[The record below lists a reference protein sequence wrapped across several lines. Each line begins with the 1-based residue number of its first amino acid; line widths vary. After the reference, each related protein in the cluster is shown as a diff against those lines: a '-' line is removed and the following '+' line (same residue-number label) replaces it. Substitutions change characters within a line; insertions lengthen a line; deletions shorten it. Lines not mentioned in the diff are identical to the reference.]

1 MATPEV
7 IAQRTVSSTREFS
20 NICLFNYIG
29 NVKLYEIVF
38 RNNNFTFVVFLCIIF
53 YEQGHSSL
61 FFLVVKPLINR
72 WRR

>member
-1 MATPEV
+1 MAAPEV

-38 RNNNFTFVVFLCIIF
+38 RNNNFTFVVLYFTNRDTVPYF
-53 YEQGHSSL
+53 SL
-61 FFLVVKPLINR
+61 
-72 WRR
+72 